1 MSKINLDEMIELYKD
16 NHVVSIKDEHEIANK
31 SQEFKSGKNVFNNGI
46 MKTIMDYYVMKT
58 WKDKYD
64 ATHCKNECTDKK
76 VSDINGVFDDDVLED
91 EQCAKECVD
100 EPCMC
105 DHKQN
110 VNITSDCVR
119 ERTVDKR
126 VHDIN
131 ELTDER
137 MSIEDLEVD
146 SFEDYSDKVVELYN
160 QLYREI
166 SNRVRF
172 KVSEK
177 FEKEISRLK
186 NTSINV
192 SELIRFLD
200 KRVIA
205 RDIMII
211 ARSLARCYSDHRYNN
226 FKDFDEDAF
235 NRWIGI
241 CESLDMLFKKYDS

>member
-1 MSKINLDEMIELYKD
+1 MSKINIDEMVELYKD
-16 NHVVSIKDEHEIANK
+16 NHVVSIKDEQEIANK

-58 WKDKYD
+58 WKNKYD
-64 ATHCKNECTDKK
+64 ETHCKNECTDKK
-76 VSDINGVFDDDVLED
+76 VSDINGVFDDDMLED
-91 EQCAKECVD
+91 KQCTKECVD

-105 DHKQN
+105 DRKQN
-110 VNITSDCVR
+110 VNITSDCIR

-166 SNRVRF
+166 SGRVRS

-177 FEKEISRLK
+177 FEKEISKLK
-186 NTSINV
+186 NTSIDV
-192 SELIRFLD
+192 DELIRFLD
-200 KRVIA
+200 RRTIV

-211 ARSLARCYSDHRYNN
+211 ARSLAKWRSIPRYNN
-226 FKDFDEDAF
+226 FKDFDEDVF
-235 NRWIGI
+235 NKLLGI
-241 CESLDMLFKKYDS
+241 CESLEMLFKKYDS

>member
-1 MSKINLDEMIELYKD
+1 MSKINIDEMIELYKD
-16 NHVVSIKDEHEIANK
+16 NHVVSINDEHEIANK

-64 ATHCKNECTDKK
+64 ATHCKNKCTDEKI
-76 VSDINGVFDDDVLED
+76 SDINDVFDDVSLD
-91 EQCAKECVD
+91 EQCTKECGD
-100 EPCMC
+100 EPCVC
-105 DHKQN
+105 NNKQN

-119 ERTVDKR
+119 EKTVDKS

-160 QLYREI
+160 QLYKEI
-166 SNRVRF
+166 GNRVRS

-192 SELIRFLD
+192 DELIRFLD

-211 ARSLARCYSDHRYNN
+211 ARSLAKWRVIPKYNN
-226 FKDFDEDAF
+226 FKDFDEDTF
-235 NRWIGI
+235 NKLLGI
-241 CESLDMLFKKYDS
+241 CESLEMLFKKYDS